1 MPRVRLLFFAAARE
15 LLGGLAEAEADIT
28 GGGQTTVVA
37 DVRAHLSRAYPA
49 LEPIVGTV
57 TLALNLAYVP
67 QAAEARVE
75 VKDGDEVALIP
86 PISGG

>member
-1 MPRVRLLFFAAARE
+1 MTRVLLLFFAAARE
-15 LLGGLAEAEADIT
+15 LLGGLAEAEATIE
-28 GGGQTTVVA
+28 GGLTAVTVA
-37 DVRAHLSRAYPA
+37 DVRAHLAQTYPA

-67 QAAEARVE
+67 PAAEARVE